1 MRQHGLKSSATI
13 AADTTRCRFNR
24 KSDAPFC
31 AKIVI
36 RRASR
41 EFALLKNCRKKAQ
54 KNQKSLFGFCVF
66 LRLFIKMSFET
77 VNYKLNESVAIIKM
91 NRPDALNALS
101 LQLTKDLG
109 EAIKKAVEDKA
120 RAIVLTGEG
129 RAFCSGGDLRE
140 MQMMWQ
146 KEGRIEAFLEE
157 PLKALHD
164 VILLIRQTPIPFV
177 AAVQGVCAGAGTNFA
192 LACDIIFAS
201 ENATFN
207 EAFVRIGLSPDCG
220 GSFFLPR
227 AVGEKLAAE
236 LFMTGDTLTAER
248 AEKIGMINRVVAAE
262 SLMEEA
268 MKMAQK
274 LAVAPTGSIG
284 RIKQMLNASF
294 SNDLNAQL
302 DMEHVSQIASGKSN
316 DFKEGV
322 QAFFEKRQPNFT
334 GT

>member
-1 MRQHGLKSSATI
+1 
-13 AADTTRCRFNR
+13 
-24 KSDAPFC
+24 
-31 AKIVI
+31 
-36 RRASR
+36 
-41 EFALLKNCRKKAQ
+41 
-54 KNQKSLFGFCVF
+54 
-66 LRLFIKMSFET
+66 MSFET
-77 VNYKLNESVAIIKM
+77 VQFERRDAVAIITM

-101 LQLTKDLG
+101 LQLTQDLR
-109 EAIKKAVEDKA
+109 EAINKAIREKA
-120 RAIVLTGEG
+120 RAVVLTGAG

-140 MQMMWQ
+140 MQSMWQ

-192 LACDIIFAS
+192 LACDIVFAA

-248 AEKIGMINRVVAAE
+248 AEKIGMINLCVAAE
-262 SLMEEA
+262 SLMKET
-268 MKMAQK
+268 MKMAKK
-274 LAVAPTGSIG
+274 LSLAPTGSIG
-284 RIKQMLNASF
+284 RIKELLNASF
-294 SNDLNAQL
+294 SNDLQKQL
-302 DMEHVSQIASGKSN
+302 DLEHALQIESGKSN

-322 QAFFEKRQPNFT
+322 QAFFEKRAPNFT

>member
-1 MRQHGLKSSATI
+1 M
-13 AADTTRCRFNR
+13 
-24 KSDAPFC
+24 
-31 AKIVI
+31 
-36 RRASR
+36 
-41 EFALLKNCRKKAQ
+41 
-54 KNQKSLFGFCVF
+54 SL
-66 LRLFIKMSFET
+66 ET
-77 VNYKLNESVAIIKM
+77 VKFEMNGAVAIITL

-101 LQLTKDLG
+101 LQLTKDLR
-109 EAIKKAVEDKA
+109 EAIRKAVDGKA
-120 RAIVLTGEG
+120 RAVILTGEG

-140 MQMMWQ
+140 MQAMWQ

-164 VILLIRQTPIPFV
+164 VILLIRETPIPFV

-192 LACDIIFAS
+192 LACDIVFAA

-236 LFMTGDTLTAER
+236 IFMTGETLTAEK
-248 AEKIGMINRVVAAE
+248 ALQIGMINRVVAAE
-262 SLMEEA
+262 NLMEET
-268 MKMAQK
+268 MKMAKK
-274 LAVAPTGSIG
+274 LSLAPTASIG
-284 RIKQMLNASF
+284 RIKEMLNASF
-294 SNDLNAQL
+294 SNDLQKQL
-302 DMEHVSQIASGKSN
+302 DLEHTSQIESGKSN

-322 QAFFEKRQPNFT
+322 QAFFEKREPNFK